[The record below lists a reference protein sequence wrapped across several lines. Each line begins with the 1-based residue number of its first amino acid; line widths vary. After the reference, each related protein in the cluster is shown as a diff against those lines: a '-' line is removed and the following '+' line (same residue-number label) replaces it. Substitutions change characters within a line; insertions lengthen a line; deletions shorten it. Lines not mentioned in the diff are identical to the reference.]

1 MDARKMIHNE
11 IELLTQAIA
20 ETPGDGE
27 LYMERGRL
35 YYRRGEFGN
44 AANDFI
50 SASELDPRNAE
61 AAQYLDII
69 REIMEFR
76 HADLLNP

>member
-1 MDARKMIHNE
+1 MIGNE
-11 IELLTQAIA
+11 IELLSQAIA
-20 ETPGDGE
+20 EAPDQGS

-50 SASELDPRNAE
+50 AASQIDPLNEE
-61 AAQYLDII
+61 ASQYLDII

-76 HADLLNP
+76 CTDLLNP